1 MIRALHAFRISLLS
15 GALLAASAGSVLAQG
30 SSALEALV
38 GAERYRASGLHKL
51 SEAERAELLD
61 WLRGQ
66 GLGVGDGAAGAAAP
80 GRSPSSDVGLAAEL
94 EEARRVREQLA
105 AEVAAARAA
114 AEEARRARSDAERA
128 AKEAETRQAAAE
140 RAAAE
145 ADQDEFESR
154 LVEPFTGWEGKTVF
168 RLENG
173 SVWRQRLPGRYLH
186 REGDLPRV
194 RIEKNFMGFYQM
206 ELLDYDRKVGVTR
219 LE

>member
-1 MIRALHAFRISLLS
+1 MIRALHAFRIPLLS
-15 GALLAASAGSVLAQG
+15 GAILAAFAGSVLAQG
-30 SSALEALV
+30 SSSLEALL
-38 GAERYRASGLHKL
+38 GSERYRASGLHRL
-51 SEAERAELLD
+51 SDAERAELLD
-61 WLRGQ
+61 WLREQ
-66 GLGVGDGAAGAAAP
+66 GLGGIDVATGAASGA
-80 GRSPSSDVGLAAEL
+80 SLAAEL
-94 EEARRVREQLA
+94 EEARRVREELA

-114 AEEARRARSDAERA
+114 AEDARQARSDAERA
-128 AKEAETRQAAAE
+128 AQEAETRQAAAE

-186 REGDLPRV
+186 REGDLPQV

-206 ELLDYDRKVGVTR
+206 ELLGYDRKIGVTR